1 VGDLQQ
7 TRRGKVRNAPWTG
20 HFSLTMRECGQV
32 LSTHVPIFDGEKTH
46 DVSTTRACGAG
57 LALAALTLS
66 APAALAC
73 PSYNNPTVFG
83 SANIPANFMPDPW
96 VRNVTAGGRVSLQS
110 CGFNWPGFV
119 VSRPDFRFY
128 YSGTSPTG
136 QLTIAL
142 EARSNVDTMLLVNT
156 PDGRWHF
163 NDDYRGTEFRDHLP
177 QPDAGSVR
185 HLDG

>member
-1 VGDLQQ
+1 M
-7 TRRGKVRNAPWTG
+7 TIFRRA
-20 HFSLTMRECGQV
+20 L
-32 LSTHVPIFDGEKTH
+32 
-46 DVSTTRACGAG
+46 AGAT

-66 APAALAC
+66 APVAMAC

-96 VRNVTAGGRVSLQS
+96 VRNVTAGGTVSLQN

-119 VSRPDFRFY
+119 VSRPDFRFI

-142 EARSNVDTMLLVNT
+142 EARSNVDTILLVNT

-163 NDDYRGTEFRDHLP
+163 NDDYRGTNSAITFRNPMQGQYDIWT
-177 QPDAGSVR
+177 GSYYRSSNNPAQLVITE
-185 HLDG
+185 LNY